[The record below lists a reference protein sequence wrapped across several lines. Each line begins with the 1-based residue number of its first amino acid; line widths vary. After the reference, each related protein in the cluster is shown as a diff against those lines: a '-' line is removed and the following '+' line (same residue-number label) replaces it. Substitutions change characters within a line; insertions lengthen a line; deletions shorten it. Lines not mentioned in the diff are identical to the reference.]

1 MYITRRQLLKSSLAL
16 IPSSAFLP
24 AAFQRAATQSTLKS
38 NPITAISDRV
48 LIVVQMAGG
57 NDGLNTVIPFANG
70 LYYDHR
76 PNLAIPEDQVIPLN
90 ADVGLHPS
98 LTEFKSLW
106 DEGVL
111 AIVEGVGYPNPN
123 FSHFKSMDI
132 WRTADPEGKL
142 NDGWLGRYLETLN
155 QTQEHV
161 FQGLAVD
168 RVLPRELSSQ
178 NVAIPIV
185 ESIAAYHFQSD
196 SAYPGAAHERLQ
208 NLLKLYAASPPETP
222 YAVHLNNTIDVA
234 YQSTQALQKSNQ
246 AYKSAFEYPDNKF
259 AKGLRLLAQAITGNL
274 GIKVGHITLGGFDT
288 HADQKD
294 QHSRLLKIL
303 AEGIYAFY
311 QDLKAHG
318 RDREVVIMTWSEFGR
333 RVKSNASDGTD
344 HGSAGPL
351 FIFGTP
357 VDGGFYGQHPNLGQL
372 DNDNLRFT
380 TDFRIA
386 YATVLEKWLGA
397 PAEAVLGPNQFEK
410 LPILTQA

>member
-1 MYITRRQLLKSSLAL
+1 
-16 IPSSAFLP
+16 
-24 AAFQRAATQSTLKS
+24 
-38 NPITAISDRV
+38 
-48 LIVVQMAGG
+48 MAGG

-196 SAYPGAAHERLQ
+196 S
-208 NLLKLYAASPPETP
+208 
-222 YAVHLNNTIDVA
+222 
-234 YQSTQALQKSNQ
+234 
-246 AYKSAFEYPDNKF
+246 
-259 AKGLRLLAQAITGNL
+259 
-274 GIKVGHITLGGFDT
+274 
-288 HADQKD
+288 
-294 QHSRLLKIL
+294 
-303 AEGIYAFY
+303 
-311 QDLKAHG
+311 
-318 RDREVVIMTWSEFGR
+318 
-333 RVKSNASDGTD
+333 
-344 HGSAGPL
+344 
-351 FIFGTP
+351 
-357 VDGGFYGQHPNLGQL
+357 
-372 DNDNLRFT
+372 
-380 TDFRIA
+380 
-386 YATVLEKWLGA
+386 
-397 PAEAVLGPNQFEK
+397 
-410 LPILTQA
+410 

>member
-1 MYITRRQLLKSSLAL
+1 
-16 IPSSAFLP
+16 
-24 AAFQRAATQSTLKS
+24 
-38 NPITAISDRV
+38 
-48 LIVVQMAGG
+48 
-57 NDGLNTVIPFANG
+57 
-70 LYYDHR
+70 
-76 PNLAIPEDQVIPLN
+76 
-90 ADVGLHPS
+90 
-98 LTEFKSLW
+98 
-106 DEGVL
+106 
-111 AIVEGVGYPNPN
+111 VGYPNPN

-196 SAYPGAAHERLQ
+196 SAYPGAAQERLE

-274 GIKVGHITLGGFDT
+274 GIKVGHITLGGF
-288 HADQKD
+288 
-294 QHSRLLKIL
+294 
-303 AEGIYAFY
+303 
-311 QDLKAHG
+311 
-318 RDREVVIMTWSEFGR
+318 
-333 RVKSNASDGTD
+333 
-344 HGSAGPL
+344 
-351 FIFGTP
+351 
-357 VDGGFYGQHPNLGQL
+357 
-372 DNDNLRFT
+372 
-380 TDFRIA
+380 
-386 YATVLEKWLGA
+386 
-397 PAEAVLGPNQFEK
+397 
-410 LPILTQA
+410 